1 MRALVVDDH
10 LLFRN
15 LLNRSLVSAGVG
27 DVDMMANG
35 ADAQRSIES
44 SIATHE
50 PYGLIFLDWHMPGC
64 SGLQLL
70 RLVRAQRAY
79 DATPVVML
87 TAETKR
93 DRVIEVLRAGAT
105 TFITKPI
112 SATDLDRRVNQ
123 LIGLRWEGYRYDVG
137 KAEER

>member
-1 MRALVVDDH
+1 
-10 LLFRN
+10 
-15 LLNRSLVSAGVG
+15 
-27 DVDMMANG
+27 
-35 ADAQRSIES
+35 
-44 SIATHE
+44 
-50 PYGLIFLDWHMPGC
+50 
-64 SGLQLL
+64 
-70 RLVRAQRAY
+70 
-79 DATPVVML
+79 ML